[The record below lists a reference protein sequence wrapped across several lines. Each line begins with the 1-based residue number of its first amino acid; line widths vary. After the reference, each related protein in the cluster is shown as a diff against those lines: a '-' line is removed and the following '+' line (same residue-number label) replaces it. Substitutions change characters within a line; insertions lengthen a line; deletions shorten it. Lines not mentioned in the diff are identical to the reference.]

1 MGKRLFL
8 LLWGMGMAVS
18 LAGQAF
24 DEFYD
29 RLESYQKKVEL
40 EREKD
45 ESVGVRLNAKTFD
58 VGEYMDIFS
67 KLSVLPGWRIEC
79 VYWSNGRGGRPLLYG
94 WEEACDRKKIIRRW
108 REEKWETNL
117 ESLRKILDKN
127 KLSQNERRK
136 RERNFRRAYA
146 PFLTDESVMVT
157 YALDSTNS
165 PLRILV
171 PEDCEMGYFQLLM
184 FDLYADNFALFWHA
198 LYGYRF
204 LIRNKAQIEF
214 LIQENRKESF
224 DVCFE
229 EQKML
234 PLLEMDVTPKV
245 VLEQDRC
252 VITIYAFY
260 AGSGVCRETYSILR
274 KAPCAIT
281 REKSE
286 CLVKNGFRGVY

>member
-1 MGKRLFL
+1 MELLTKKLRIMGKRLFL

-136 RERNFRRAYA
+136 R
-146 PFLTDESVMVT
+146 
-157 YALDSTNS
+157 
-165 PLRILV
+165 
-171 PEDCEMGYFQLLM
+171 
-184 FDLYADNFALFWHA
+184 
-198 LYGYRF
+198 
-204 LIRNKAQIEF
+204 
-214 LIQENRKESF
+214 
-224 DVCFE
+224 
-229 EQKML
+229 
-234 PLLEMDVTPKV
+234 
-245 VLEQDRC
+245 
-252 VITIYAFY
+252 
-260 AGSGVCRETYSILR
+260 
-274 KAPCAIT
+274 
-281 REKSE
+281 
-286 CLVKNGFRGVY
+286 